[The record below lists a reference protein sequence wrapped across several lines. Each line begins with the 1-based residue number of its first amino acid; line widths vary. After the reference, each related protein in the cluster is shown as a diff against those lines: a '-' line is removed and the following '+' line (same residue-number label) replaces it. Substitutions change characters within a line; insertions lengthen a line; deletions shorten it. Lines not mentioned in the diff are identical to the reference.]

1 MKDIKRLDYEL
12 MQVLIAIDEHRNC
25 QNAAHALRI
34 SNSAIS
40 RHLKQLRE
48 IFDDTLYIR
57 RASGFIPTHK
67 ASQLLPM
74 VQDLCQRYQ
83 ELENQFTEYQPA
95 KSREHFVI
103 SVYDDFSPIIHKI
116 LNNKVRPFAP
126 DMSFDIRI
134 LSHEYT
140 TELENGNID
149 IAVMSESYTGAH
161 LQGNLFAEVR
171 NLYLLGNRKHPFL
184 QDNVQVTL
192 EDLFKYPYY
201 EMDNF
206 CDLPE
211 PLIVSAARRRNQEC
225 VIAGSTGSLASLA
238 SVLLDMPYYSISCN
252 LFTTD
257 YVAGFPNLIYRKL
270 PLEISQTLLSEIN
283 TNRDIGHYV
292 VVSDLNKSQARDWLK
307 EVLVRELKSEWN
319 LRKPNS

>member
-34 SNSAIS
+34 SNSAMS
-40 RHLKQLRE
+40 RYLKQLRE

-74 VQDLCQRYQ
+74 IRELCQRYQ

-103 SVYDDFSPIIHKI
+103 SVYDD
-116 LNNKVRPFAP
+116 
-126 DMSFDIRI
+126 
-134 LSHEYT
+134 
-140 TELENGNID
+140 
-149 IAVMSESYTGAH
+149 VMSESYTGAH
-161 LQGNLFAEVR
+161 LQGNLFAEVK

-211 PLIVSAARRRNQEC
+211 PLIVSAARRRNQDC

-238 SVLLDMPYYSISCN
+238 CVLLDMPYYSISCN

-257 YVAGFPNLIYRKL
+257 YIASFPNLIYRKL

-307 EVLVRELKSEWN
+307 EVLIRELKSEWN
-319 LRKPNS
+319 RGRCK